1 MIHRHIAR
9 FNVVDTDFSVQVTS
23 GAVSR
28 ASLNADQVTRL
39 QLLTCG
45 HIDLRQMPKVHI
57 VVRAPHPKH
66 NALTKTL
73 FGERCTLPSSANNR
87 TVYRR
92 VNVLVSDA
100 HEVIALVICA
110 IRPQMP
116 IRLRYSESVLIR
128 GNQNQSTSIS
138 NKKAMLTISTASL
151 NTL

>member
-1 MIHRHIAR
+1 MLHSTTIYIIIIHLFH
-9 FNVVDTDFSVQVTS
+9 TSVMQQKKDDPK
-23 GAVSR
+23 A
-28 ASLNADQVTRL
+28 ALSL
-39 QLLTCG
+39 
-45 HIDLRQMPKVHI
+45 MPEIHI
-57 VVRAPHPKH
+57 VVRAPDPKH
-66 NALTKTL
+66 NTLTKAL
-73 FGERCTLPSSANNR
+73 FRKRCALPSSTNYC
-87 TVYRR
+87 TVYGG

-138 NKKAMLTISTASL
+138 NKKAALTISTASL